1 MISELISLAI
11 EAQHLSSSRHLDAPS
26 KTKSPI
32 SIISVLFN
40 KCSTGF
46 PWFKNNPRLLQGEF
60 CTDCIEVNGKPRFK
74 LSECF
79 YYNFIFKMYLFICT
93 KSWTAGTVT
102 SISRASLSKCDL
114 DSPADQG
121 FDSVPR
127 SNFCPGRFF
136 PLLQWGVNSWGQWL
150 AALALL
156 VVACQGEHWISQSKS
171 RAFTLRGA
179 QCL

>member
-26 KTKSPI
+26 KTKSPT

-79 YYNFIFKMYLFICT
+79 IIISFLKCTFLFVQR
-93 KSWTAGTVT
+93 AGQQV
-102 SISRASLSKCDL
+102 
-114 DSPADQG
+114 Q
-121 FDSVPR
+121 
-127 SNFCPGRFF
+127 
-136 PLLQWGVNSWGQWL
+136 
-150 AALALL
+150 
-156 VVACQGEHWISQSKS
+156 
-171 RAFTLRGA
+171 
-179 QCL
+179 